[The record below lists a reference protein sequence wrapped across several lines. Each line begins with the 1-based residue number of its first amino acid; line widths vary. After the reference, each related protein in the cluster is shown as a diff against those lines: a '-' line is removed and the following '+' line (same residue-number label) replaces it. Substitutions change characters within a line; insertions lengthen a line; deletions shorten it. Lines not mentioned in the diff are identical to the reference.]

1 MARLIDAAAGPL
13 PAVITIRVGDLLRF
27 GASGGH
33 LLSGLDVLQLI
44 GPFVPA
50 VIGTNGQ
57 VLSPM
62 SAPNAVLFLA
72 RAPGNAR
79 IDIVTGDAWHGSTTT
94 ALDVYVEP

>member
-1 MARLIDAAAGPL
+1 MGRLIDAGGEFPAAL
-13 PAVITIRVGDLLRF
+13 AIRVGDLLRF

-33 LLSGLDVLQLI
+33 VLSGSGVVQLV

-62 SAPNAVLFLA
+62 SGPTTVLFLA
-72 RAPGNAR
+72 RAPGDAR
-79 IDIVTGDAWHGSTTT
+79 IDVVTGDPWHGSRTI
-94 ALDVYVEP
+94 ALDIHVEP